1 MGDQSQVSV
10 TRMRGPAILLL
21 GAVALA
27 SGQRSAMK
35 EIMEGIDMYNFRA
48 RCWGEANVDRQI
60 AALETAKKTCMQVA
74 SPLERFGSFARVRPF
89 FSSSKM
95 DHANNILSVLQRGG
109 DISNLGSL
117 WRSKRDTFDFD
128 SINGLGNGNGILN
141 PDEDDILEFLGQFA
155 DFKGNVASRMGN
167 LTCVLKQ
174 MKMMTPDNKI
184 NLEAYTTG
192 LTGESSFSFGMDYNI
207 KGSAVSD
214 PEWRQKYSEGAR
226 DCYKLS
232 QNWPQS
238 SLNRNPI
245 TRLFGRHMIFFRC
258 ADRTERKL
266 CSEAQLFRGLEKL
279 YGSLDPEELAERL
292 DRLGL
297 PDDKYDAAAITVAVM
312 HHAASEE
319 EKFVD
324 RFMWAMND
332 NHM

>member
-1 MGDQSQVSV
+1 
-10 TRMRGPAILLL
+10 
-21 GAVALA
+21 
-27 SGQRSAMK
+27 
-35 EIMEGIDMYNFRA
+35 
-48 RCWGEANVDRQI
+48 
-60 AALETAKKTCMQVA
+60 
-74 SPLERFGSFARVRPF
+74 
-89 FSSSKM
+89 M

-109 DISNLGSL
+109 DLSNLGSL
-117 WRSKRDTFDFD
+117 WRSKRDTFDFE
-128 SINGLGNGNGILN
+128 SINRLGNGNGILN

-266 CSEAQLFRGLEKL
+266 CSEAQLFKGLEKL

>member
-1 MGDQSQVSV
+1 MG
-10 TRMRGPAILLL
+10 
-21 GAVALA
+21 
-27 SGQRSAMK
+27 
-35 EIMEGIDMYNFRA
+35 
-48 RCWGEANVDRQI
+48 
-60 AALETAKKTCMQVA
+60 
-74 SPLERFGSFARVRPF
+74 
-89 FSSSKM
+89 
-95 DHANNILSVLQRGG
+95 
-109 DISNLGSL
+109 
-117 WRSKRDTFDFD
+117 
-128 SINGLGNGNGILN
+128 
-141 PDEDDILEFLGQFA
+141 EFLGQFA

-167 LTCVLKQ
+167 LTCVLKE
-174 MKMMTPDNKI
+174 MKMMTPDNKV

-192 LTGESSFSFGMDYNI
+192 ITGESSFSFGMNYNI
-207 KGSAVSD
+207 EGSAVSD
-214 PEWRQKYSEGAR
+214 
-226 DCYKLS
+226 

-279 YGSLDPEELAERL
+279 YGSLDSEELADRL

-319 EKFVD
+319 EKFID

-332 NHM
+332 GHHM

>member
-1 MGDQSQVSV
+1 M
-10 TRMRGPAILLL
+10 
-21 GAVALA
+21 
-27 SGQRSAMK
+27 
-35 EIMEGIDMYNFRA
+35 
-48 RCWGEANVDRQI
+48 
-60 AALETAKKTCMQVA
+60 
-74 SPLERFGSFARVRPF
+74 RPF

-109 DISNLGSL
+109 DLSNLGSL
-117 WRSKRDTFDFD
+117 WRSKRDTFDFE
-128 SINGLGNGNGILN
+128 SINRLGNGNGILN

-214 PEWRQKYSEGAR
+214 PEWREKYSEGAR
-226 DCYKLS
+226 DCYKLA

-258 ADRTERKL
+258 ADVSDSFL
-266 CSEAQLFRGLEKL
+266 QIVL
-279 YGSLDPEELAERL
+279 
-292 DRLGL
+292 
-297 PDDKYDAAAITVAVM
+297 
-312 HHAASEE
+312 
-319 EKFVD
+319 
-324 RFMWAMND
+324 
-332 NHM
+332 

>member
-1 MGDQSQVSV
+1 MG
-10 TRMRGPAILLL
+10 
-21 GAVALA
+21 
-27 SGQRSAMK
+27 SAMK

-48 RCWGEANVDRQI
+48 RCWGEPNVDRQI
-60 AALETAKKTCMQVA
+60 AALETAKKICMQVA

-128 SINGLGNGNGILN
+128 
-141 PDEDDILEFLGQFA
+141 
-155 DFKGNVASRMGN
+155 
-167 LTCVLKQ
+167 
-174 MKMMTPDNKI
+174 KI

-214 PEWRQKYSEGAR
+214 PEWREKYSEGAR
-226 DCYKLS
+226 DCYKLA

-332 NHM
+332 SHM

>member
-1 MGDQSQVSV
+1 MGTSHQLKR
-10 TRMRGPAILLL
+10 RMRGPAILLL
-21 GAVALA
+21 GAVALT
-27 SGQRSAMK
+27 SGQRLAMK

-48 RCWGEANVDRQI
+48 RCWGEPNVDRQI
-60 AALETAKKTCMQVA
+60 AALETAKKICMQVA
-74 SPLERFGSFARVRPF
+74 SPLDRFGSFARVRPF
-89 FSSSKM
+89 FASSKM
-95 DHANNILSVLQRGG
+95 EHANRILSVLQRGG

-117 WRSKRDTFDFD
+117 WRSKRDTLDFE
-128 SINGLGNGNGILN
+128 SINRLGTGNGILN

-192 LTGESSFSFGMDYNI
+192 LTRESSFSFGMDYNI

-214 PEWRQKYSEGAR
+214 PEWREKYSEGAK

-232 QNWPQS
+232 RNWPQS

-279 YGSLDPEELAERL
+279 YGKMDPEELAERL
-292 DRLGL
+292 DMLGL

-312 HHAASEE
+312 HNAASEE
-319 EKFVD
+319 ERFVD
-324 RFMWAMND
+324 RFMWAMN
-332 NHM
+332 NGHV

>member
-1 MGDQSQVSV
+1 MGAL
-10 TRMRGPAILLL
+10 TR
-21 GAVALA
+21 
-27 SGQRSAMK
+27 GQRSAMK
-35 EIMEGIDMYNFRA
+35 EILEGIDMYNFRA
-48 RCWGEANVDRQI
+48 RCWGEPNVDRQI
-60 AALETAKKTCMQVA
+60 AALETAKKICMQVA
-74 SPLERFGSFARVRPF
+74 SPLDHFGSLSRVRPF
-89 FSSSKM
+89 FDSSKM

-109 DISNLGSL
+109 DLSKLGSL
-117 WRSKRDTFDFD
+117 WRSKRDTLDFD
-128 SINGLGNGNGILN
+128 SVNRIGNGILN

-184 NLEAYTTG
+184 NLESYTTG
-192 LTGESSFSFGMDYNI
+192 LTGETSFGMDYNI
-207 KGSAVSD
+207 EGSAVSD
-214 PEWRQKYSEGAR
+214 PEWRKKYSEGAN

-232 QNWPQS
+232 RNWPQS

-258 ADRTERKL
+258 ADRLERKL

-279 YGSLDPEELAERL
+279 YGKMEPEELAERL
-292 DRLGL
+292 DKLGL
-297 PDDKYDAAAITVAVM
+297 PEDKYDAAAITVVVM

-324 RFMWAMND
+324 RFMWGAMNGG
-332 NHM
+332 HM

>member
-1 MGDQSQVSV
+1 MG
-10 TRMRGPAILLL
+10 
-21 GAVALA
+21 
-27 SGQRSAMK
+27 K

-48 RCWGEANVDRQI
+48 RCWGEANVDKQI
-60 AALETAKKTCMQVA
+60 AALETAKKICSQVA

-89 FSSSKM
+89 FASRRQ
-95 DHANNILSVLQRGG
+95 DHANNILSVLQSGG
-109 DISNLGSL
+109 DLSNVGSL
-117 WRSKRDTFDFD
+117 WRNKRDTFDFD
-128 SINGLGNGNGILN
+128 SINRFSDGNGILN
-141 PDEDDILEFLGQFA
+141 PDEDDILEFLDQFA
-155 DFKGNVASRMGN
+155 DFKSNVASRMGN
-167 LTCVLKQ
+167 LTCVLKE

-184 NLEAYTTG
+184 
-192 LTGESSFSFGMDYNI
+192 
-207 KGSAVSD
+207 
-214 PEWRQKYSEGAR
+214 
-226 DCYKLS
+226 
-232 QNWPQS
+232 
-238 SLNRNPI
+238 PI

>member
-1 MGDQSQVSV
+1 MGSARVNR
-10 TRMRGPAILLL
+10 TMRGLSVLLL
-21 GAVALA
+21 GLLAALTN
-27 SGQRSAMK
+27 GQGSAMK

-48 RCWGEANVDRQI
+48 RCWGEANVDKQI
-60 AALETAKKTCMQVA
+60 AALETAKKICSQVA

-89 FSSSKM
+89 FASRRQ
-95 DHANNILSVLQRGG
+95 DHANNILSLLQSGG
-109 DISNLGSL
+109 DLSNVGSL
-117 WRSKRDTFDFD
+117 WRNKRDTFDFYN
-128 SINGLGNGNGILN
+128 INRFSDGNGILN
-141 PDEDDILEFLGQFA
+141 PDEDDILEFLDQFA
-155 DFKGNVASRMGN
+155 DFKSNVASRMGN
-167 LTCVLKQ
+167 LTCVLKE
-174 MKMMTPDNKI
+174 MKMMTSDNKI
-184 NLEAYTTG
+184 NIDAYTSDLG
-192 LTGESSFSFGMDYNI
+192 GESSFGMDFNI
-207 KGSAVSD
+207 
-214 PEWRQKYSEGAR
+214 
-226 DCYKLS
+226 
-232 QNWPQS
+232 
-238 SLNRNPI
+238 NPI